1 MTGFDPD
8 GMRVRRAVLGDAH
21 VDRAIAAADAF
32 TLDFQQFITRVA
44 WGDVWGRPGID
55 RHMRSVITVSV
66 LTALRAEGEL
76 EMHLRAALRNG
87 VTPDELK
94 EVLMH
99 VAVYAG
105 VPAANSAFA
114 LASRVL
120 REEGALPAT
129 GAVSGAAGRGGTN
142 AASAA
147 DVAEAADVADVSEA
161 PGRSDVPGVPDGL
174 DG

>member
-21 VDRAIAAADAF
+21 VDRATAAADAF
-32 TLDFQQFITRVA
+32 TLDFQQFITRYA

-94 EVLMH
+94 EILMH

-114 LASRVL
+114 LAARVL
-120 REEGALPAT
+120 REEGVLPAT
-129 GAVSGAAGRGGTN
+129 EVVSGAADRSGAN
-142 AASAA
+142 AADATDAANPANVPDAA
-147 DVAEAADVADVSEA
+147 DAAEA
-161 PGRSDVPGVPDGL
+161 PGVPDGL

>member
-1 MTGFDPD
+1 MTGWDAD

-21 VDRAIAAADAF
+21 VDRATAAADEF
-32 TLDFQQFITRVA
+32 TVDFQQFITRYA
-44 WGDVWGRPGID
+44 WGAVWGRPGID

-99 VAVYAG
+99 VGVYAG
-105 VPAANSAFA
+105 LPAANSAFA
-114 LASRVL
+114 LAARVL
-120 REEGALPAT
+120 REEGALPAETT
-129 GAVSGAAGRGGTN
+129 GAGAR
-142 AASAA
+142 A
-147 DVAEAADVADVSEA
+147 DEPDGPDSL
-161 PGRSDVPGVPDGL
+161 DGL
-174 DG
+174 DGLG

>member
-1 MTGFDPD
+1 MTGWDAD
-8 GMRVRRAVLGDAH
+8 GMRMRRAVLGDAH
-21 VDRAIAAADAF
+21 VDSATAAADEF
-32 TLDFQQFITRVA
+32 TLDFQQFITRYA
-44 WGDVWGRPGID
+44 WGAVWGRPGLD

-114 LASRVL
+114 VAARVL
-120 REEGALPAT
+120 RAEGALPAAST
-129 GAVSGAAGRGGTN
+129 SVAATR
-142 AASAA
+142 
-147 DVAEAADVADVSEA
+147 
-161 PGRSDVPGVPDGL
+161 PDGV
-174 DG
+174 DGVDG

>member
-1 MTGFDPD
+1 MTGWDAD

-21 VDRAIAAADAF
+21 VDRATAAADEF
-32 TLDFQQFITRVA
+32 TLDFQQFITRYA
-44 WGDVWGRPGID
+44 WGSVWGRPGLD

-76 EMHLRAALRNG
+76 EMHVRAALRNG

-114 LASRVL
+114 VAARVL
-120 REEGALPAT
+120 RAEGALPA
-129 GAVSGAAGRGGTN
+129 AGT
-142 AASAA
+142 SATA
-147 DVAEAADVADVSEA
+147 T
-161 PGRSDVPGVPDGL
+161 RSDGNNAGGDHDALDRVDGL

>member
-1 MTGFDPD
+1 MTDWDVD

-21 VDRAIAAADAF
+21 VDRATAAADEF
-32 TLDFQQFITRVA
+32 TLDFQQFITRYA
-44 WGDVWGRPGID
+44 WGAVWGRPGLD
-55 RHMRSVITVSV
+55 RHTRSVITVSV
-66 LTALRAEGEL
+66 LTALRADGEL

-87 VTPDELK
+87 VTPDQLK

-114 LASRVL
+114 LATRVL
-120 REEGALPAT
+120 REEGALPA
-129 GAVSGAAGRGGTN
+129 AGGV
-142 AASAA
+142 AAA
-147 DVAEAADVADVSEA
+147 DSVAAVDNHD
-161 PGRSDVPGVPDGL
+161 GRDGTDGL

>member
-21 VDRAIAAADAF
+21 VDRATAAADAF
-32 TLDFQQFITRVA
+32 TLDFQQFITRYA
-44 WGDVWGRPGID
+44 WGDVWGRPGLD
-55 RHMRSVITVSV
+55 RHARSVITVSV

-120 REEGALPAT
+120 REEGVLPAT
-129 GAVSGAAGRGGTN
+129 GAVSGAADHSG
-142 AASAA
+142 ASAIDAA
-147 DVAEAADVADVSEA
+147 DVSNAANAVDTAE
-161 PGRSDVPGVPDGL
+161 GPGVPDGL

>member
-21 VDRAIAAADAF
+21 VDRATAAADAF
-32 TLDFQQFITRVA
+32 TLDFQQFITRYA
-44 WGDVWGRPGID
+44 WGDVWGRPGLNW
-55 RHMRSVITVSV
+55 HTRSVITVSV

-94 EVLMH
+94 ELLMH

-120 REEGALPAT
+120 REEGMLPAT
-129 GAVSGAAGRGGTN
+129 GEVSGAADRSG
-142 AASAA
+142 ASATDAA
-147 DVAEAADVADVSEA
+147 DVSNAANAAEA
-161 PGRSDVPGVPDGL
+161 PGVPDGL

>member
-1 MTGFDPD
+1 MTDWDAD

-21 VDRAIAAADAF
+21 VDRATAAADEF
-32 TLDFQQFITRVA
+32 TLDFQQFITRYA
-44 WGDVWGRPGID
+44 WGAVWGRPGLD

-66 LTALRAEGEL
+66 LTALRADGEL

-114 LASRVL
+114 IATRVL
-120 REEGALPAT
+120 REEGALPA
-129 GAVSGAAGRGGTN
+129 
-142 AASAA
+142 AASTASA
-147 DVAEAADVADVSEA
+147 D
-161 PGRSDVPGVPDGL
+161 GSDGANGLDGL

>member
-1 MTGFDPD
+1 M
-8 GMRVRRAVLGDAH
+8 
-21 VDRAIAAADAF
+21 
-32 TLDFQQFITRVA
+32 
-44 WGDVWGRPGID
+44 
-55 RHMRSVITVSV
+55 

-114 LASRVL
+114 VAARVL
-120 REEGALPAT
+120 REEGALPARNH
-129 GAVSGAAGRGGTN
+129 GAGPARG
-142 AASAA
+142 
-147 DVAEAADVADVSEA
+147 
-161 PGRSDVPGVPDGL
+161 PRPDGL
-174 DG
+174 DGLDR